1 MTASDLTGDAGDVL
15 RDQLVT
21 PGFVA
26 RRPDGVFILLSRLQ
40 SNGDFELFVERL
52 FGEGLRFGG
61 LDYPAF
67 LNLLYDADW
76 LAEAKLKGGEIKVAD
91 GLVRFQPQRRAL
103 YRPVKILEGG
113 ARAEYVFE
121 PVSIEVSYEEP
132 VYGEP
137 DANGVAQIV
146 RYVTKTR
153 EQPARLDFDEFVADM
168 WSKGVKF
175 GIDAEAMRLV
185 VARGTSVR
193 MIVARQLEP
202 TEGSDAEIREVSE
215 KLHRD
220 NAPKMMASGKADLA
234 VFANRFPQMAKGTR
248 LLRKIPRVLGK
259 QGRKVTGAVIE
270 PKIPNDLD
278 LYALSSEGT
287 RVEQFPDGEYI
298 VATLDGF
305 LTLDSKSNTVSITEK
320 IENKA
325 GISVKTTGNL
335 SLSVDEFIEHGEV
348 QEGRVVEGKHMTFL
362 SNVFGKVV
370 SQGGNIRI
378 DGNLSGGQAH
388 THGGNVTL
396 NGRVSRAVVR
406 AKDGE
411 VTANFCES
419 STLVGGSV
427 RIEHAVNCEIVADE
441 VYAGTVE
448 GCTIAAKTVQIASAD
463 ERRGRETLVTL
474 LIPDFSASDQF
485 IAKLRKEIAGV
496 QQDVGEKRQRI
507 EQLKSGEEF
516 AKYLA
521 LAERIRS
528 GAINLT
534 QEQAGNWRKLMEKH
548 AKATGE
554 MAKLDGEI
562 AALDKSLKES
572 EEELSYT
579 ERDRAE
585 MGKGIACVINKV
597 VGQTTGQTMASSNGL
612 EIFDKMSGND
622 IRNSLQKSDSSKAR
636 IFSSDDGSID
646 WEFKG
651 TAGVK

>member
-1 MTASDLTGDAGDVL
+1 MTASDSTNESKDVL
-15 RDQLVT
+15 REQLVT

-26 RRPDGVFILLSRLQ
+26 KRAEGVFIQLQRLQ
-40 SNGDFELFVERL
+40 TNGDFELFVDRL
-52 FGEGLRFGG
+52 FGEGMRFAG
-61 LDYPAF
+61 LDYATF
-67 LNLLYDADW
+67 LKLLYDADW
-76 LAEAKLKGGEIKVAD
+76 LADTRSKIAEIKVAEE
-91 GLVRFQPQRRAL
+91 LVRFQVQRRAL

-137 DANGVAQIV
+137 DADGVAQIV
-146 RYVTKTR
+146 RYASKTR

-168 WSKGVKF
+168 WLKGVKF
-175 GIDAEAMRLV
+175 GIDADAMRMV

-193 MIVARQLEP
+193 MIVAKQLEP
-202 TEGSDAEIREVSE
+202 TEGSDAEILEVSE
-215 KLHRD
+215 GLRRD
-220 NAPKMMASGKADLA
+220 NAPKLLANGKVDLA
-234 VFANRFPQMAKGTR
+234 VFANRFPQMAKGSR
-248 LLRKIPRVLGK
+248 LLKKVPRVLGK
-259 QGRKVTGAVIE
+259 QGHKVTGEVIE

-278 LYALSSEGT
+278 LSALSSEGT

-305 LTLDSKSNTVSITEK
+305 LTLDTKSNTVSITEK

-348 QEGRVVEGKHMTFL
+348 QEGRVVQGKHMTFL
-362 SNVFGKVV
+362 SDVFGKIV

-388 THGGNVTL
+388 TQAGNVTL

-411 VTANFCES
+411 VVANFCES
-419 STLVGGSV
+419 STIVGSCV

-441 VYAGTVE
+441 VHAGTVE
-448 GCTIAAKTVQIASAD
+448 GCSIAAKKVQIASAD

-474 LIPDFSASDQF
+474 MVPDFSTSDQF
-485 IAKLRKEIAGV
+485 MAKLQKEIAAA
-496 QQDVGEKRQRI
+496 RQGI
-507 EQLKSGEEF
+507 EERMRKIEGLKSEPEF
-516 AKYLA
+516 AKFLA
-521 LAERIRS
+521 LAERIKS
-528 GAINLT
+528 GAIKLT
-534 QEQAGNWRKLMEKH
+534 QEQAGNWRKLMERH
-548 AKATGE
+548 AKASGE
-554 MAKLDGEI
+554 LAKLDAEI
-562 AALDKSLKES
+562 KALDQSLKES

-585 MGKGIACVINKV
+585 MGEGIACVINKV
-597 VGQTTGQTMASSNGL
+597 VGQTTGQTMASASGL
-612 EIFDKMSGND
+612 EIFGNMSGND
-622 IRNSLQKSDSSKAR
+622 IRNILQKSDGSKAR
-636 IFSSDDGSID
+636 IFSADDGSID
-646 WEFKG
+646 WLFKG
-651 TAGVK
+651 TAVA

>member
-1 MTASDLTGDAGDVL
+1 MTASDLTDASTDAL

-26 RRPDGVFILLSRLQ
+26 KRAEGVFVLLQRMQ
-40 SNGDFELFVERL
+40 SNNDFELFIDRL
-52 FGEGLRFGG
+52 FGEGMRFAG
-61 LDYPAF
+61 LDYATF
-67 LNLLYDADW
+67 LKLLYDADW
-76 LAEAKLKGGEIKVAD
+76 LADVQRKGGEIKVAEE
-91 GLVRFQPQRRAL
+91 LVRFQPQRRTL

-137 DANGVAQIV
+137 DADGVAQIV
-146 RYVTKTR
+146 RYVTKTK
-153 EQPARLDFDEFVADM
+153 EQPARLDFDEFIADM
-168 WSKGVKF
+168 WLKGVKF
-175 GIDAEAMRLV
+175 GIDADAMRLV

-193 MIVARQLEP
+193 MIIARQLEP

-220 NAPKMMASGKADLA
+220 NAPKVLASGKADLA
-234 VFANRFPQMAKGTR
+234 MFANRFPQMAKGTR

-259 QGRKVTGAVIE
+259 QGRKVTGEVIE
-270 PKIPNDLD
+270 PKLPKDLD
-278 LYALSSEGT
+278 LYELAAEGT

-305 LTLDSKSNTVSITEK
+305 LTLDTRSNTVSVTEK
-320 IENKA
+320 IENKG
-325 GISVKTTGNL
+325 GISAKTTGNL

-362 SNVFGKVV
+362 SDVFGKVV

-388 THGGNVTL
+388 TQTGNVTL

-406 AKDGE
+406 ARDGE
-411 VTANFCES
+411 VIANFCES
-419 STLVGGSV
+419 SLLVGGSV

-448 GCTIAAKTVQIASAD
+448 GCTIAAKNVQIASAD

-474 LIPDFSASDQF
+474 LVPDFSTSDQF
-485 IAKLRKEIAGV
+485 IAKLKKGIGEAQQGIKEKM
-496 QQDVGEKRQRI
+496 QLI
-507 EQLKSGEEF
+507 EQLKSDQEF

-521 LAERIRS
+521 LAERIKS
-528 GAINLT
+528 GAIKLT
-534 QEQAGNWRKLMEKH
+534 QEQAMNWRKLMEKH
-548 AKATGE
+548 AKAVGE
-554 MAKLDGEI
+554 VAKLETEVS
-562 AALDKSLKES
+562 ALDKSLKEA

-579 ERDRAE
+579 ERDRAG
-585 MGKGIACVINKV
+585 MGEGIACVIDKV
-597 VGQTTGQTMASSNGL
+597 VGQTTGQTMASNNGM
-612 EIFDKMSGND
+612 EIFGKMSGND
-622 IRNSLQKSDSSKAR
+622 IRNALQKSDSSKAR

-651 TAGVK
+651 SAGA